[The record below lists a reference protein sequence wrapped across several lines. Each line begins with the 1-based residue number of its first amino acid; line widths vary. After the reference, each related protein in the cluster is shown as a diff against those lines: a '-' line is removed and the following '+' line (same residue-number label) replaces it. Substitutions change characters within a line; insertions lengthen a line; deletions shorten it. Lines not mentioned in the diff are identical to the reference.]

1 MTSSNQLPVFGK
13 PLSGPN
19 LENNF
24 LGLQR
29 EMLRCTRVE
38 PKDSDTNTVNILH
51 MSVDID
57 SAKPEIQMIIDFM
70 ESDGFNVK
78 REPGMM
84 GALSTDVVILGID
97 KERLASL
104 GGIFDTFVY
113 GIGLLQGWD
122 ILLYGTSGT
131 ITTELMASERPW
143 CSNASFGSLGICMLQ
158 THLKIRDDMQF
169 WIGFF
174 AYMAIEVETSLDHIL
189 GRTKKS
195 LHDKMI
201 AMKHMLEKGDLYGSD
216 AQLFCAAANVLRESR
231 NIFVHSQRNVQAAE
245 KKKRV
250 EKVDDFLQTFY
261 ETAKSCDRTDI
272 LKCRNISNTDKHSFI
287 KELTRIALCTRLWID
302 NFYKT
307 R

>member
-13 PLSGPN
+13 PPSTLN

-24 LGLQR
+24 HGLQR
-29 EMLRCTRVE
+29 EMLRCTRVA
-38 PKDSDTNTVNILH
+38 PKDSDTNTVNIFH
-51 MSVDID
+51 MSADID
-57 SAKPEIQMIIDFM
+57 SAKPEIQRIVDFM
-70 ESDGFNVK
+70 KSAGFSVK

-97 KERLASL
+97 KERMASI

-113 GIGLLQGWD
+113 GIGILQGWD

-131 ITTELMASERPW
+131 ITTELKGSERPW
-143 CSNASFGSLGICMLQ
+143 CSNSSFGSLGINMLQ
-158 THLKIRDDMQF
+158 AHLKIRDDMQF

-195 LHDKMI
+195 LYDKMMT
-201 AMKHMLEKGDLYGSD
+201 MKRILEKGGLYEPD

-231 NIFVHSQRNVQAAE
+231 NMFVHPQRKVPTAE
-245 KKKRV
+245 RKKQG
-250 EKVDDFLQTFY
+250 EKSDGVLQTFY
-261 ETAKSCDRTDI
+261 NVAESCGRTDI
-272 LKCRNISNTDKHSFI
+272 LKCRNISTDRHSCI
-287 KELTRIALCTRLWID
+287 KELTRIALCTGLWID